1 MVSVMESL
9 LLVNQ
14 RLGQCSQSWSISCKN
29 STDRI
34 DTQQGQQLFD
44 GWFSQVEETLPY
56 GTYCA
61 SCGVL
66 NGLTNHTRLEAKTLK
81 P

>member
-44 GWFSQVEETLPY
+44 GWFSQVEENVTLWY
-56 GTYCA
+56 VLCIVWESERTY
-61 SCGVL
+61 
-66 NGLTNHTRLEAKTLK
+66 
-81 P
+81 